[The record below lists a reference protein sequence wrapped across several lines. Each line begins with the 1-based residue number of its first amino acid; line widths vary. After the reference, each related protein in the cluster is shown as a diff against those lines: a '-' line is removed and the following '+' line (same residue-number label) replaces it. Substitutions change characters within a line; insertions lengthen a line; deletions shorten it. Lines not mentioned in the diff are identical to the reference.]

1 MAEQFRARPG
11 VELRQIRYFVTL
23 AEELNFRKAAER
35 LFITQPALSHQIAL
49 LEATLGVRLFQ
60 RDRRQVALTE
70 EGKALL
76 QDARHLVSESDAI
89 LMKARRL
96 GAADTATVRVGF
108 PEYANRTLIP
118 EIISVF
124 RRRHPEAR
132 VTLTEGYSRT
142 LLPDLRQGRLDLA
155 FMMIPPADDHG
166 NLELDVIIDE
176 KPGLLMAASHRLAG
190 RSEISLAALDD
201 EQLLLADRSV
211 NPAAYDLVAEW
222 LQRAGVR
229 PRFFKVGG
237 SGAYTYDTVLRVIQS
252 GEAVSLSTASM
263 SSHLPDGVLFR
274 PLHGPAPHFQVAIFW
289 DPTNLKPLTREF
301 LCEARQLRN
310 DENRR
315 SAIS

>member
-96 GAADTATVRVGF
+96 GAADSATVRVGF

-132 VTLTEGYSRT
+132 VMLTEGYSRT
-142 LLPDLRQGRLDLA
+142 LLPDVRQGRLDVA
-155 FMMIPPADDHG
+155 FMMIPPADDYG
-166 NLELDVIIDE
+166 SLDLEVIIDE
-176 KPGLLMAASHRLAG
+176 KPGLMMAANHRLAA
-190 RSEISLAALDD
+190 RTEISLAALAD
-201 EQLLLADRSV
+201 EQLLLVERSV
-211 NPAAYDLVAEW
+211 NPAVYDLVAEW
-222 LQRAGVR
+222 LQRAGVQ

-237 SGAYTYDTVLRVIQS
+237 SGVYSYGTVLRVIQS
-252 GEAVSLSTASM
+252 GQAVSLGAESLA
-263 SSHLPDGVLFR
+263 SHLPDGVLFR
-274 PLHGPAPHFQVAIFW
+274 PLHGPAPHFQVGMFW
-289 DPTNLKPLTREF
+289 DPTNVRPLARQF
-301 LCEARQLRN
+301 LCVARELRDN
-310 DENRR
+310 ENRR

>member
-96 GAADTATVRVGF
+96 GATDSATVRIGF

-132 VTLTEGYSRT
+132 VILTEGYSRT
-142 LLPDLRQGRLDLA
+142 LLPDVRRGRLDIA

-166 NLELDVIIDE
+166 SLELEVIIDE
-176 KPGLLMAASHRLAG
+176 KPGLMMAANHRLAG
-190 RSEISLAALDD
+190 RTEISLAALAD
-201 EQLLLADRSV
+201 EQLLLVDRSV
-211 NPAAYDLVAEW
+211 NPAVYDLVAEW
-222 LQRAGVR
+222 LQRAGVQ
-229 PRFFKVGG
+229 PRFLKVGG
-237 SGAYTYDTVLRVIQS
+237 SGVYTYDTVLRVIQS
-252 GEAVSLSTASM
+252 GQAVSLGAASLA
-263 SSHLPDGVLFR
+263 SHLPDGVLFR
-274 PLHGPAPHFQVAIFW
+274 PLHGPAPHFQVGMFW
-289 DPTNLKPLTREF
+289 DPANLRPLAREF
-301 LCEARQLRN
+301 LCLARELR
-310 DENRR
+310 DKQNRR